1 MERIKISVSKMTV
14 DMMTWGI
21 ITSHGSKAGKD
32 LSVFGIQT
40 QVFLLFDTSSIHS
53 NWEMSQVAVKE
64 PPKRPVVVLVLS
76 PEMRKIRLFCEYVE
90 ILIYRLEDNGQI
102 PLKTQFERLKLHIQG
117 WHFSI
122 VTS

>member
-14 DMMTWGI
+14 DI

-53 NWEMSQVAVKE
+53 NCERSQVALKE

-102 PLKTQFERLKLHIQG
+102 PLKTQFERLKLHTQG